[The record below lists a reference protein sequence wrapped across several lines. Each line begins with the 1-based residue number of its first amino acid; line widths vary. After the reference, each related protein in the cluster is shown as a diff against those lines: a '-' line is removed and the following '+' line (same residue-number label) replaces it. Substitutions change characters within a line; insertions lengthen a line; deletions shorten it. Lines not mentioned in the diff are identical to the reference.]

1 MKLRDNAVRL
11 GLFLACALLLSGC
24 SNGEAASELTL
35 QDQVE
40 IIEAHEQLR
49 NDLIALLNVE
59 RAADEQITS
68 DDSLDSVAEFAAGVV
83 LANPGA
89 YPVTDGLS
97 EPLTNLLAGTTE
109 EKTPA
114 PTGKQR
120 AADPA
125 EEDAD
130 EAETPGTQ
138 PDEPEKAIVKSYE
151 TGFVRAAELPVREQQ
166 PLVAAHRYRVAHGLQ
181 SRGRPHSYRRYLNLA
196 RGARLLDAHSGLDG
210 VKVERVKLRL
220 DSVAYHRAGLFVD
233 LDCVDRRHLLYKY
246 GNPQNSFLPAEIS
259 NRIASRLSGAAFT
272 RCRKE

>member
-35 QDQVE
+35 QNQVE

-97 EPLTNLLAGTTE
+97 EPLTNLLAGTAE
-109 EKTPA
+109 EETPA
-114 PTGKQR
+114 PAPAGKQR

-130 EAETPGTQ
+130 EAETPDTQ
-138 PDEPEKAIVKSYE
+138 PDEDVGPTGYE
-151 TGFVRAAELPVREQQ
+151 TGFVRAYLYDGSLSTVQIGDMVISDLHSLKKNLEALPKWIEDEYGQKWNDGTYNRMIASLSV
-166 PLVAAHRYRVAHGLQ
+166 
-181 SRGRPHSYRRYLNLA
+181 
-196 RGARLLDAHSGLDG
+196 ARLEEGEQSVWLVL
-210 VKVERVKLRL
+210 VKL
-220 DSVAYHRAGLFVD
+220 
-233 LDCVDRRHLLYKY
+233 
-246 GNPQNSFLPAEIS
+246 
-259 NRIASRLSGAAFT
+259 
-272 RCRKE
+272 KEKTS

>member
-97 EPLTNLLAGTTE
+97 EPLTNLLAGTAE
-109 EKTPA
+109 EETPA
-114 PTGKQR
+114 PAPAGKQR

-130 EAETPGTQ
+130 EAETPDTQ
-138 PDEPEKAIVKSYE
+138 LDESEKAIVKSYE
-151 TGFVRAAELPVREQQ
+151 TGFVRAYLYDGSLSTVQFGDMVISDLHTLKKDLETLPERLEEYGIENDGTYNRMIASLSV
-166 PLVAAHRYRVAHGLQ
+166 
-181 SRGRPHSYRRYLNLA
+181 
-196 RGARLLDAHSGLDG
+196 ARLEEGEQSVWLVL
-210 VKVERVKLRL
+210 VKL
-220 DSVAYHRAGLFVD
+220 
-233 LDCVDRRHLLYKY
+233 
-246 GNPQNSFLPAEIS
+246 
-259 NRIASRLSGAAFT
+259 
-272 RCRKE
+272 KEET

>member
-1 MKLRDNAVRL
+1 MKIRDNAVRF
-11 GLFLACALLLSGC
+11 GLFLTCALLLSGC

-59 RAADEQITS
+59 RPADEQITS

-97 EPLTNLLAGTTE
+97 EPLTNLLAGTAE
-109 EKTPA
+109 EETPA
-114 PTGKQR
+114 PAPAGKQR

-130 EAETPGTQ
+130 EAETPDTQ
-138 PDEPEKAIVKSYE
+138 LDESEKAIVKSYE
-151 TGFVRAAELPVREQQ
+151 TGFVRAYLYDGSLSTVQFGDMVISDLHTLKKDLETLTERLGPENAG
-166 PLVAAHRYRVAHGLQ
+166 AANLLIASLSVAHVEEGEQ
-181 SRGRPHSYRRYLNLA
+181 SVWLVL
-196 RGARLLDAHSGLDG
+196 
-210 VKVERVKLRL
+210 VKL
-220 DSVAYHRAGLFVD
+220 
-233 LDCVDRRHLLYKY
+233 
-246 GNPQNSFLPAEIS
+246 
-259 NRIASRLSGAAFT
+259 
-272 RCRKE
+272 KEET

>member
-1 MKLRDNAVRL
+1 MKIRDNAVRF
-11 GLFLACALLLSGC
+11 GLFLTCALLLSGC

-49 NDLIALLNVE
+49 NNLIALLNVE

-97 EPLTNLLAGTTE
+97 EPLTNLLAGTAE
-109 EKTPA
+109 EETPA
-114 PTGKQR
+114 PAPAGKQR

-151 TGFVRAAELPVREQQ
+151 TGFVRAYLYEGSLSTVQIGDMVISDLHSLNRKLDYFIENGDGSNNRMIASLS
-166 PLVAAHRYRVAHGLQ
+166 VAHVEEGEQ
-181 SRGRPHSYRRYLNLA
+181 SVWLVL
-196 RGARLLDAHSGLDG
+196 
-210 VKVERVKLRL
+210 VKL
-220 DSVAYHRAGLFVD
+220 
-233 LDCVDRRHLLYKY
+233 
-246 GNPQNSFLPAEIS
+246 
-259 NRIASRLSGAAFT
+259 
-272 RCRKE
+272 KEKTS

>member
-1 MKLRDNAVRL
+1 MKLRDNAVRF
-11 GLFLACALLLSGC
+11 GLFLTCALLLSGC

-68 DDSLDSVAEFAAGVV
+68 DGSLDSVAEFAAGVV

-97 EPLTNLLAGTTE
+97 EPLTNLLAGTAE
-109 EKTPA
+109 EETPA
-114 PTGKQR
+114 PAPAGKQR

-151 TGFVRAAELPVREQQ
+151 TGFVRAYLYDGSLSTVQFGDMVISDLHTLKKDLETLTERLGPENAG
-166 PLVAAHRYRVAHGLQ
+166 AANLLIASLSVAHVEEGEQ
-181 SRGRPHSYRRYLNLA
+181 SVWLVL
-196 RGARLLDAHSGLDG
+196 
-210 VKVERVKLRL
+210 VKL
-220 DSVAYHRAGLFVD
+220 
-233 LDCVDRRHLLYKY
+233 
-246 GNPQNSFLPAEIS
+246 
-259 NRIASRLSGAAFT
+259 
-272 RCRKE
+272 KEET

>member
-1 MKLRDNAVRL
+1 MKIRDNAVRF
-11 GLFLACALLLSGC
+11 GLFLTCALLLSGC

-97 EPLTNLLAGTTE
+97 EPLTNLLAGTAE
-109 EKTPA
+109 EETPA
-114 PTGKQR
+114 PAPAGKQR

-130 EAETPGTQ
+130 EAETPDTQ
-138 PDEPEKAIVKSYE
+138 LDESEKAIVKSYE
-151 TGFVRAAELPVREQQ
+151 TGFVRAYLYDGSLSTVQFGDMVISDLHTLKKDLETLTERLGPENAG
-166 PLVAAHRYRVAHGLQ
+166 AANLLIASLSVAHVEEGEQ
-181 SRGRPHSYRRYLNLA
+181 SVWLVL
-196 RGARLLDAHSGLDG
+196 
-210 VKVERVKLRL
+210 VKL
-220 DSVAYHRAGLFVD
+220 
-233 LDCVDRRHLLYKY
+233 
-246 GNPQNSFLPAEIS
+246 
-259 NRIASRLSGAAFT
+259 
-272 RCRKE
+272 KEET

>member
-59 RAADEQITS
+59 RPADEQITS
-68 DDSLDSVAEFAAGVV
+68 DGSLDSVAEFAAGVV

-97 EPLTNLLAGTTE
+97 EPLTNLLAGTAE
-109 EKTPA
+109 EETPA
-114 PTGKQR
+114 PAPAGKQR
-120 AADPA
+120 AADTA

-151 TGFVRAAELPVREQQ
+151 TGFVRAYLYDGSLSTVQIGDMVISDLHSLNRKLDYFIENGDGSNNRMIASLS
-166 PLVAAHRYRVAHGLQ
+166 VAHVEEGEQ
-181 SRGRPHSYRRYLNLA
+181 SVWLVL
-196 RGARLLDAHSGLDG
+196 
-210 VKVERVKLRL
+210 VKL
-220 DSVAYHRAGLFVD
+220 
-233 LDCVDRRHLLYKY
+233 
-246 GNPQNSFLPAEIS
+246 
-259 NRIASRLSGAAFT
+259 
-272 RCRKE
+272 KEKTS

>member
-1 MKLRDNAVRL
+1 MKIRDNAVRF
-11 GLFLACALLLSGC
+11 GLFLTCALLLSGC

-97 EPLTNLLAGTTE
+97 EPLTNLLAGTAE
-109 EKTPA
+109 EETPA
-114 PTGKQR
+114 PAPAGKQR

-130 EAETPGTQ
+130 KAETPDTQ
-138 PDEPEKAIVKSYE
+138 LDESEKAIVKSYE
-151 TGFVRAAELPVREQQ
+151 TGFVRAYLYDGSLSTVQFGDMVISDLHTLKKDLETLTERLGPENAG
-166 PLVAAHRYRVAHGLQ
+166 AANLLIASLSVAHVEEGEQ
-181 SRGRPHSYRRYLNLA
+181 SVWLVL
-196 RGARLLDAHSGLDG
+196 
-210 VKVERVKLRL
+210 VKL
-220 DSVAYHRAGLFVD
+220 
-233 LDCVDRRHLLYKY
+233 
-246 GNPQNSFLPAEIS
+246 
-259 NRIASRLSGAAFT
+259 
-272 RCRKE
+272 KEET

>member
-1 MKLRDNAVRL
+1 MKIRDNAVRF
-11 GLFLACALLLSGC
+11 GLFLTCALLLSGC

-49 NDLIALLNVE
+49 NNLIALLNVE

-97 EPLTNLLAGTTE
+97 EPLTNLLAGTAE
-109 EKTPA
+109 EETPA
-114 PTGKQR
+114 PAPAGKQR

-130 EAETPGTQ
+130 EAETPDTQ
-138 PDEPEKAIVKSYE
+138 LDESEKAIVKSYE
-151 TGFVRAAELPVREQQ
+151 TGFVRAYLYDGSLSTVQFGDMVISDLHTLKKDLETLTERLGPENAG
-166 PLVAAHRYRVAHGLQ
+166 AANLLIASLSVAHVEEGEQ
-181 SRGRPHSYRRYLNLA
+181 SVWLVL
-196 RGARLLDAHSGLDG
+196 
-210 VKVERVKLRL
+210 VKL
-220 DSVAYHRAGLFVD
+220 
-233 LDCVDRRHLLYKY
+233 
-246 GNPQNSFLPAEIS
+246 
-259 NRIASRLSGAAFT
+259 
-272 RCRKE
+272 KEET

>member
-24 SNGEAASELTL
+24 SNGEASSELTL

-130 EAETPGTQ
+130 EAETPDTQ
-138 PDEPEKAIVKSYE
+138 PDEDVGPTGYE
-151 TGFVRAAELPVREQQ
+151 TGFVRAYLYDGSLSTVQIGDMVISDLHTLKKNLEALPKWIEDEYGQKWNDGTYNRMIASLSV
-166 PLVAAHRYRVAHGLQ
+166 
-181 SRGRPHSYRRYLNLA
+181 
-196 RGARLLDAHSGLDG
+196 ARLEEGGQSVWLVL
-210 VKVERVKLRL
+210 VKL
-220 DSVAYHRAGLFVD
+220 
-233 LDCVDRRHLLYKY
+233 
-246 GNPQNSFLPAEIS
+246 
-259 NRIASRLSGAAFT
+259 
-272 RCRKE
+272 KEKTS

>member
-24 SNGEAASELTL
+24 SNGEATSELTL

-49 NDLIALLNVE
+49 NNLIALLNVE

-97 EPLTNLLAGTTE
+97 EPLTNLLAGTAE
-109 EKTPA
+109 EETPA
-114 PTGKQR
+114 PAPAGKQR

-130 EAETPGTQ
+130 EAETPDTQ
-138 PDEPEKAIVKSYE
+138 LDESEKAIVKSYE
-151 TGFVRAAELPVREQQ
+151 TGFVRAYLYDGSLSTVQFGDMVISDLHTLKKDLETLTERLGPENAG
-166 PLVAAHRYRVAHGLQ
+166 AANLLIASLSVAHVEEGEQ
-181 SRGRPHSYRRYLNLA
+181 SVWLVL
-196 RGARLLDAHSGLDG
+196 
-210 VKVERVKLRL
+210 VKL
-220 DSVAYHRAGLFVD
+220 
-233 LDCVDRRHLLYKY
+233 
-246 GNPQNSFLPAEIS
+246 
-259 NRIASRLSGAAFT
+259 
-272 RCRKE
+272 KEET

>member
-1 MKLRDNAVRL
+1 MKIRDNAVRF
-11 GLFLACALLLSGC
+11 GLFLTCALLLSGC

-97 EPLTNLLAGTTE
+97 EPLTNLLAGTAE
-109 EKTPA
+109 EETPA
-114 PTGKQR
+114 PAPAGKQR

-138 PDEPEKAIVKSYE
+138 LDEPEKAIVKSYE
-151 TGFVRAAELPVREQQ
+151 TGFVRAYLYDGSLSTVQFGDMVISDLHSLNRKLDYFIENGDGSNNRMIASLS
-166 PLVAAHRYRVAHGLQ
+166 VAHVEVGEQ
-181 SRGRPHSYRRYLNLA
+181 SVWLVL
-196 RGARLLDAHSGLDG
+196 
-210 VKVERVKLRL
+210 VKL
-220 DSVAYHRAGLFVD
+220 
-233 LDCVDRRHLLYKY
+233 
-246 GNPQNSFLPAEIS
+246 
-259 NRIASRLSGAAFT
+259 
-272 RCRKE
+272 KEKTS

>member
-1 MKLRDNAVRL
+1 MKIRDNAVRF
-11 GLFLACALLLSGC
+11 GLFLTCALLLSGC

-114 PTGKQR
+114 PAGKQR

-130 EAETPGTQ
+130 EAETPDTQ
-138 PDEPEKAIVKSYE
+138 LDESEKAIVKSYE
-151 TGFVRAAELPVREQQ
+151 TGFVRAYLYDGSLSTVQFGDMVISDLHTLKKDLETLPERLEEDGIENDGTYNRIIASLSV
-166 PLVAAHRYRVAHGLQ
+166 
-181 SRGRPHSYRRYLNLA
+181 
-196 RGARLLDAHSGLDG
+196 ARLEEGEQSVWLVL
-210 VKVERVKLRL
+210 VKL
-220 DSVAYHRAGLFVD
+220 
-233 LDCVDRRHLLYKY
+233 
-246 GNPQNSFLPAEIS
+246 
-259 NRIASRLSGAAFT
+259 
-272 RCRKE
+272 KEET

>member
-49 NDLIALLNVE
+49 NNLIALLNVE

-97 EPLTNLLAGTTE
+97 EPLTNLLAGTAE
-109 EKTPA
+109 EETPA
-114 PTGKQR
+114 PAPAGKQR

-130 EAETPGTQ
+130 EAETPDTQ
-138 PDEPEKAIVKSYE
+138 
-151 TGFVRAAELPVREQQ
+151 
-166 PLVAAHRYRVAHGLQ
+166 
-181 SRGRPHSYRRYLNLA
+181 RGRS
-196 RGARLLDAHSGLDG
+196 
-210 VKVERVKLRL
+210 
-220 DSVAYHRAGLFVD
+220 
-233 LDCVDRRHLLYKY
+233 
-246 GNPQNSFLPAEIS
+246 
-259 NRIASRLSGAAFT
+259 
-272 RCRKE
+272 

>member
-97 EPLTNLLAGTTE
+97 EPLTNLLAGTAE
-109 EKTPA
+109 EETPA
-114 PTGKQR
+114 PAPAGKQR

-130 EAETPGTQ
+130 EAETPDTQ
-138 PDEPEKAIVKSYE
+138 LDESEKAIVKSYE
-151 TGFVRAAELPVREQQ
+151 TGFVRAYLYDGSLSTVQFGDMVISDLHTLKKDLETLTERLGPENAG
-166 PLVAAHRYRVAHGLQ
+166 AANLLIASLSVAHVEEGEQ
-181 SRGRPHSYRRYLNLA
+181 SVWLVL
-196 RGARLLDAHSGLDG
+196 
-210 VKVERVKLRL
+210 VKL
-220 DSVAYHRAGLFVD
+220 
-233 LDCVDRRHLLYKY
+233 
-246 GNPQNSFLPAEIS
+246 
-259 NRIASRLSGAAFT
+259 
-272 RCRKE
+272 KEET